1 MNETPSPY
9 DVWAAEE
16 ALELVEEATAQRCT
30 PSVGRC
36 RSKRRLPA
44 TKPAPFVPTSDAFR
58 PFVRH
63 FSKSG
68 RSHLGCPK
76 KSNRIA

>member
-16 ALELVEEATAQRCT
+16 ALKLVEEAMAQRCT

-36 RSKRRLPA
+36 
-44 TKPAPFVPTSDAFR
+44 
-58 PFVRH
+58 
-63 FSKSG
+63 
-68 RSHLGCPK
+68 
-76 KSNRIA
+76 

>member
-16 ALELVEEATAQRCT
+16 ALKLVEEAMA
-30 PSVGRC
+30 
-36 RSKRRLPA
+36 PA
-44 TKPAPFVPTSDAFR
+44 TKPAPSVPTSDAFS

-63 FSKSG
+63 FSKSFYIG
-68 RSHLGCPK
+68 TTSD
-76 KSNRIA
+76 